1 MTRALRGRVLAL
13 TVAAGLNAVL
23 GTVLGDAQA
32 AARPL
37 SLKPSHGGA
46 ILIGTLSVLRPD
58 ELTGVWSSLGRAR
71 LLRCLPNCEVVQ
83 AIPVPGSLNL
93 NDSGRYRVVL
103 GGSFKAGQ
111 KISLVLRYRDGQIVN
126 LNATVGY

>member
-1 MTRALRGRVLAL
+1 MTRALRASVLAL
-13 TVAAGLNAVL
+13 TAAASLSAG
-23 GTVLGDAQA
+23 QA
-32 AARPL
+32 AVRPL
-37 SLKPSHGGA
+37 TLKPSHGGA
-46 ILIGTLSVLRPD
+46 ILIGTLNVQRPD

-93 NDSGRYRVVL
+93 NDSGGYRVVL
-103 GGSFKAGQ
+103 GGNFKAGQ
-111 KISLVLRYRDGQIVN
+111 KISLVLRYRNAQIVN